1 MIPYYINKLH
11 KSRQISLRL
20 VLIVPFVLQIVGGV
34 GLVGYL
40 SYHSGQKAVEDMAN
54 HLMAQ
59 ATKRIQDHLNSSLQI
74 QQQTVAL
81 NYEAFQQGSLN
92 IKDFEQLRQHFWQ
105 QIKLSPS
112 LSSTGFA
119 NEKGEDIA
127 YFRLLGKELVQ
138 KASQLSGENLLEG
151 ILVLSEVNL
160 SEITKRKY
168 SLVDH
173 QGRARK
179 LAYTIPINLRTTD
192 WYRAAQAAKKQT
204 WTPIFVYKV
213 PTTLGIMAILPV
225 YDQTGKL
232 QGVFSSGLILDV
244 IGKFLNN
251 LKFSPSGQ
259 TFIIDQDGNL
269 VATSTLETPYLKHEK
284 GKPTL
289 LPATKSRDPRTSA
302 IATQVK
308 QQYPDLSQI
317 KTERHFQV
325 PFQGQTL
332 FVRVEP
338 YRDQY
343 GLDWLLVVVIPDSDF
358 MTEIQANARLTILLS
373 GITLIVATGIG
384 IVTARGIANPILRL
398 NRASQ
403 AMAKGEWQNLAA
415 EENLVSQ
422 SVETESIAEIKTL
435 ADSFNNMALQL
446 QTSFETLED
455 RVQERTTELVIAKE
469 KAEVANQAK
478 SAFVANMSHELRSP
492 LNAIL
497 GFSQLM
503 LRNDNLTPEQYENA
517 GIIYRSGDYL
527 LTLINHI
534 LDLSKIEAGKTSLN
548 PSNFDLYQLLDDLE
562 NMLHLRAIDAGVK
575 LIFERGETLPR
586 YIYTDE
592 VKLRQVLI
600 NLLSNGIKFTP
611 DGVIT
616 LTVEHNFDDEES
628 TDVVTLNFSV
638 SDTGVGIAP
647 AELPQVFDAFSQA
660 QAGKDMQE
668 GTGLGLAISRKF
680 VQLMGGDIQVE
691 SQRGK
696 GTTFRFQIEAKM
708 GDRIINYHAKVREKV
723 LALAPDQATYKILTV
738 DDKAINRQLLI
749 KLLTPL
755 GFEVKEAS
763 NGKDAIALWEEWE
776 PDLIWMDMRMPIMD
790 GYEATKQIKST
801 TKGNATAIIAL
812 TASVIEEERV
822 VILSAGCD
830 DFVRKPFTEEMI
842 FDTLAQ
848 HLGVR
853 YIYAETESPNELSN
867 TSPPLDHLSES
878 TLTSQDF
885 TSTSE
890 AWRKKLY
897 KASVE
902 GDIYIIEQLIE
913 EISATE
919 TILAQS
925 LGKLTEQFQFDVII
939 ELIEPL
945 IADEVAI
952 NS

>member
-1 MIPYYINKLH
+1 
-11 KSRQISLRL
+11 
-20 VLIVPFVLQIVGGV
+20 
-34 GLVGYL
+34 
-40 SYHSGQKAVEDMAN
+40 
-54 HLMAQ
+54 
-59 ATKRIQDHLNSSLQI
+59 
-74 QQQTVAL
+74 
-81 NYEAFQQGSLN
+81 
-92 IKDFEQLRQHFWQ
+92 
-105 QIKLSPS
+105 
-112 LSSTGFA
+112 
-119 NEKGEDIA
+119 
-127 YFRLLGKELVQ
+127 
-138 KASQLSGENLLEG
+138 
-151 ILVLSEVNL
+151 
-160 SEITKRKY
+160 
-168 SLVDH
+168 
-173 QGRARK
+173 
-179 LAYTIPINLRTTD
+179 
-192 WYRAAQAAKKQT
+192 
-204 WTPIFVYKV
+204 
-213 PTTLGIMAILPV
+213 
-225 YDQTGKL
+225 
-232 QGVFSSGLILDV
+232 
-244 IGKFLNN
+244 
-251 LKFSPSGQ
+251 
-259 TFIIDQDGNL
+259 IIDHDGNL
-269 VATSTLETPYLKHEK
+269 VATSTRETPYLKNDK
-284 GKPTL
+284 GKPIP
-289 LPATKSRDPRTSA
+289 LPAPKSRDPRTSA
-302 IATQVK
+302 IATLLK
-308 QQYPDLSQI
+308 QQYPDLSKV

-325 PFQGQTL
+325 PFQGKTL

-358 MTEIQANARLTILLS
+358 MTEIRANATLTILLS
-373 GITLIVATGIG
+373 GITLIVATAIG

-398 NRASQ
+398 NQASQ
-403 AMAKGEWQNLAA
+403 AMAKGEWENFAA
-415 EENLVSQ
+415 QENLLSH
-422 SVETESIAEIKTL
+422 SVETERIAEVKTL
-435 ADSFNNMALQL
+435 TDSFNLMAIQL
-446 QTSFETLED
+446 QTSFETLEN
-455 RVQERTTELVIAKE
+455 RVEERTKELVIAKE

-527 LTLINHI
+527 LTLINNI

-562 NMLHLRAIDAGVK
+562 NMLHLRAIEAGVE
-575 LIFERGETLPR
+575 LIFERRETLPR

-616 LTVEHNFDDEES
+616 LSVEHNFDDEES
-628 TDVVTLNFSV
+628 RDIVTLNFSI

-647 AELPQVFDAFSQA
+647 AELPILFDAFSQA

-691 SQRGK
+691 SQLGK

-708 GDRIINYHAKVREKV
+708 GDTIISYHAKVREKV
-723 LALAPDQATYKILTV
+723 LALAPNQPTYKILTV

-822 VILSAGCD
+822 VIVSAGCD

-842 FDTLAQ
+842 FDTLAK
-848 HLGVR
+848 HLGVS
-853 YIYAETESPNELSN
+853 YIYAETESPNEFSQ
-867 TSPPLDHLSES
+867 TSLPLDNFPES
-878 TLTSQDF
+878 PLTSQDF
-885 TSTSE
+885 SRTSQ

-902 GDIYIIEQLIE
+902 GDLYIIEQLIE
-913 EISATE
+913 EISSTE

-925 LGKLTEQFQFDVII
+925 LEKLTEQFQFDVII

-945 IADEVAI
+945 IADKLVI
-952 NS
+952 HS

>member
-1 MIPYYINKLH
+1 MIPNHINKLD
-11 KSRQISLRL
+11 KSRQIPLRL
-20 VLIVPFVLQIVGGV
+20 VLIVPFVLQIVAGV

-40 SYHSGQKAVEDMAN
+40 SYRSGQKAVEDMAN

-59 ATKRIQDHLNSSLQI
+59 ATKRIQDHLNISLEM

-81 NYEAFQQGSLN
+81 NYKEFQEGSLN
-92 IKDFEQLRQHFWQ
+92 INDFEQLRQHLWQ
-105 QIKLSPS
+105 QIKLYPS

-119 NEKGEDIA
+119 NEKGENIA
-127 YFRLLGKELVQ
+127 YFRLLGKELVE
-138 KASQLSGENLLEG
+138 KASQLSGENIFEG

-160 SEITKRKY
+160 SDITKRKY
-168 SLVDH
+168 FLVDH
-173 QGRARK
+173 QGKARK
-179 LAYTIPINLRTTD
+179 WTYTIPINIRTTP
-192 WYRAAQAAKKQT
+192 WYRAAKATKKQT
-204 WTPIFVYKV
+204 WTPIVVYKV

-225 YDQTGKL
+225 YDQTGKF
-232 QGVFSSGLILDV
+232 QGVFSSGIILDV

-259 TFIIDQDGNL
+259 TFIIDHDGNL
-269 VATSTLETPYLKHEK
+269 VATSTRETPYLKNDK
-284 GKPTL
+284 GKPIP
-289 LPATKSRDPRTSA
+289 LPATKSRDSQTSA
-302 IATQVK
+302 IAAQLK
-308 QQYPDLSQI
+308 LQYPDLSTI
-317 KTERHFQV
+317 KTECHFQV
-325 PFQGQTL
+325 PFQGKTL

-358 MTEIQANARLTILLS
+358 MTEIRANARLTILLS
-373 GITLIVATGIG
+373 GITLIVATAIG
-384 IVTARGIANPILRL
+384 IITARGIANPILRL

-403 AMAKGEWQNLAA
+403 AMAKGEWQTLAA

-446 QTSFETLED
+446 QTSFETLEN
-455 RVQERTTELVIAKE
+455 RVEERTKELVIAKE

-478 SAFVANMSHELRSP
+478 SVFVANMSHELRSP

-527 LTLINHI
+527 LTLINNI
-534 LDLSKIEAGKTSLN
+534 LDLSKIEAGKTTLN

-575 LIFERGETLPR
+575 LIFERGETVPR

-616 LTVEHNFDDEES
+616 LRVVKVDEDS

-647 AELPQVFDAFSQA
+647 AELPKLFQAFSQA

-691 SQRGK
+691 SKLGK

-708 GDRIINYHAKVREKV
+708 GDTIIIYHAKVRGKV
-723 LALAPDQATYKILTV
+723 LALAADQPTYKILAV

-830 DFVRKPFTEEMI
+830 DFVRKPFTEEII
-842 FDTLAQ
+842 FDTLAK

-867 TSPPLDHLSES
+867 TSPPLDHLPES

-885 TSTSE
+885 SGTSQG
-890 AWRKKLY
+890 WRKKLY

-902 GDIYIIEQLIE
+902 GDLYIIEQLIE
-913 EISATE
+913 EISTTE
-919 TILAQS
+919 ILLAQS

-939 ELIEPL
+939 ALIEPL
-945 IADEVAI
+945 LADEGPI